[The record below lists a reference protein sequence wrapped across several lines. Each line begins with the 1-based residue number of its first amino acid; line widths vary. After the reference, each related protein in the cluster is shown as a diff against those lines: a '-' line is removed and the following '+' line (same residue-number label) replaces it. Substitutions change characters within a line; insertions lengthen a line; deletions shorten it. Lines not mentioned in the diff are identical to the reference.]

1 MIDTDAVAAAVE
13 KLDVV
18 DHLSGG
24 DHGEVATYLPG
35 RRVHGIR
42 MNDDRVEVHVA
53 LRPHPDLVEAAE
65 DVRAAVLAVTDGA
78 DVDVFVTDVVLHDD
92 GDSDATDA
100 EDP

>member
-1 MIDTDAVAAAVE
+1 MIDTDAVVAAVE
-13 KLDVV
+13 NLDVV
-18 DHLSGG
+18 DHLTGG

-35 RRVHGIR
+35 RRVHGVR

-53 LRPHPDLVEAAE
+53 LRLRPDLVAAAE
-65 DVRAAVLAVTDGA
+65 DVRAAVRTVAAGA

-92 GDSDATDA
+92 DDSDAADA